1 MRTFRENVA
10 FAIPRPREPPPP
22 GLSAGMDET
31 LLATLRL
38 HADRVELAADALDR
52 ALGEACREIERVLR
66 LFGLGQLKLT
76 APVPYV
82 GPEGDY
88 HARLEAVQAEAEGG
102 LVFVD
107 DCGESVDAQS
117 VGSEA
122 LRSAL
127 GQIDLRAAVAAV
139 A

>member
-1 MRTFRENVA
+1 MRTSPAKVALGPRWGSEGRLSTGMEN
-10 FAIPRPREPPPP
+10 
-22 GLSAGMDET
+22 ET
-31 LLATLRL
+31 LLATLRF
-38 HADRVELAADALDR
+38 HAERVELAAEALDR
-52 ALGEACREIERVLR
+52 ALVEACQGVEFVLR
-66 LFGLGQLKLT
+66 RAGVDQAKLK

-88 HARLEAVQAEAEGG
+88 HARLEAVRVDAEGG

-107 DCGESVDAQS
+107 DAGETVDAQS

-122 LRSAL
+122 LKAAL
-127 GQIDLRAAVAAV
+127 GLIDLRAAVAV